1 MKQALCKQFL
11 RTLFVAWTVLF
22 RAPCDASPLVN
33 IEGGSYQPILFKG
46 KTVKVE
52 SFQLFETAV
61 TNREYLEFVLAQP
74 KWQRSK
80 VKTLFADDKYLSK
93 WKSDTEIGD
102 QVFTDAPVVHV
113 SWSAAQAFCEAQ
125 NLRLPT
131 LDEWEYLAQFGPP
144 TSGKDSSGADP
155 KEIILSWYSKP
166 NPEKVPVVRST
177 FKNKFGAWDIH
188 GLIWEWVYDFN
199 SAFVTGESRG
209 DTSLEKSMFCGAGSV
224 GAADPTNYAAF
235 MRFSFRSSLK
245 GNYTVANLGFRCAAS
260 LKGGSTK

>member
-1 MKQALCKQFL
+1 MWA
-11 RTLFVAWTVLF
+11 VLLQ
-22 RAPCDASPLVN
+22 APCGASSLVEV
-33 IEGGSYQPILFKG
+33 EGGTYQPILFKG
-46 KTVKVE
+46 KMVKVE
-52 SFQLFETAV
+52 SFRIFETAV
-61 TNREYLEFVLAQP
+61 TNREYLDFVLSHA

-80 VKTLFADDKYLSK
+80 VKRLFADDKYLSK
-93 WKSDTEIGD
+93 WKSDSDFGD
-102 QVFTDAPVVHV
+102 QVLADAPVVHV
-113 SWSAAQAFCEAQ
+113 SWSAAQAYCEAQ

-131 LDEWEYLAQFGPP
+131 LDEWEYIAQFGPNQA
-144 TSGKDSSGADP
+144 SGKEAGEADP

-166 NPEKVPVVRST
+166 NPERVPAVRST
-177 FKNKFGAWDIH
+177 FKNKFGAWDVH

-245 GNYTVANLGFRCAAS
+245 GNYTVANLGFRCATI
-260 LKGGSTK
+260 LKGGNTK